1 MVVIFALLLL
11 YLALPVIGQIFILNT
26 GAQVSAGDVST
37 ELILSNI
44 VFCSIVYASAYL
56 IQKRGRYVRVGEFN
70 LNYER
75 IISRAK
81 FLLLIAG
88 LITFYVGGYK
98 ALVLGV
104 NRGEIRLT
112 LGAFGFLYNWM
123 VIFFVPAVIFLSVL
137 VYRDSIYKKRK
148 DIITIVVLG
157 VLCGISSGYKSTVVF
172 IFLPTMA
179 FVFFER
185 LKIFYLLLIGGIGFL
200 FLVFTTSIVRSVD
213 FFTAYDFLLNR
224 LTVMTTYGT
233 IGVWEHFKNG
243 AGIDEASKLILGL
256 FGNNI
261 TTSILGA
268 SKDSVEFLSTNLSRK
283 ITYLVYPDSYG
294 ALKGTVNVT
303 VTSFGEA
310 VYMFGRLYWVY
321 AILSGV
327 VIGLT
332 IRKIKKSYFN
342 CSPILLIC
350 SSLYF
355 FIVILTWINSGNV
368 FKLIS
373 LPTIFWIVFTGVV
386 LKLICF
392 GTVKRK

>member
-11 YLALPVIGQIFILNT
+11 YLSLPIVGQIFILST
-26 GAQVSAGDVST
+26 GAQVSAGEVTGD
-37 ELILSNI
+37 LIFSNF
-44 VFCSIVYASAYL
+44 VFCLIIYLTAYL
-56 IQKRGRYVRVGEFN
+56 MQKKAVYTREGGFN

-75 IISRAK
+75 IISRSK
-81 FLLLIAG
+81 LLLIIAG

-98 ALVLGV
+98 ALVLGI

-123 VIFFVPAVIFLSVL
+123 VIFFVPALIFLSVL
-137 VYRDSIYKKRK
+137 VYKDSTYKKRR
-148 DIITIVVLG
+148 DIITIVILG
-157 VLCGISSGYKSTVVF
+157 VLCGVSSGYKSTVVF
-172 IFLPTMA
+172 IFLPA
-179 FVFFER
+179 LSFVFFEK
-185 LKIFYLLLIGGIGFL
+185 LKIFYLFIIGVIGFL
-200 FLVFTTSIVRSVD
+200 FLVLTTSAVRSVD

-224 LTVMTTYGT
+224 ITVMTTYGT
-233 IGVWEHFKNG
+233 IGVWEHFKDG
-243 AGIDEASKLILGL
+243 AGFNEASKLMLGL

-261 TTSILGA
+261 TSSILGA

-310 VYMFGRLYWVY
+310 VYMFGRFYWIY

-332 IRKIKKSYFN
+332 IRKIRMSYFN
-342 CSPILLIC
+342 CNPILLIC

-373 LPTIFWIVFTGVV
+373 LPTVFWIVFTGFI
-386 LKLICF
+386 LQFICF